1 MAATTDDQPDV
12 VGEVLAAAD
21 HLVGRFG
28 SHDTAAYF
36 ACFAEDATFVFHNH
50 PARLGSRAEWEALW
64 HQWETEDGFRVAGC
78 RSSDQAVQVVGP
90 DLAVFTHSVETDVV
104 LGGDASR
111 SQERETIVFQ
121 RRPGGW
127 IAVHEHL
134 SPAPS
139 APGAGS

>member
-1 MAATTDDQPDV
+1 MAPTTDDQPDV

-36 ACFAEDATFVFHNH
+36 ACFAEDATFVFYNH
-50 PARLGSRAEWEALW
+50 PVRLASRAEWEALW
-64 HQWETEDGFRVAGC
+64 HMWETEDGFRVTGC
-78 RSSDQAVQVVGP
+78 RSSGQAVQVVDP
-90 DLAVFTHSVETDVV
+90 DLAVFTHSVETDVA
-104 LGGDASR
+104 LDGAAST
-111 SQERETIVFQ
+111 SHERETIVFR
-121 RRPGGW
+121 RRPLGW
-127 IAVHEHL
+127 LAVHEHL